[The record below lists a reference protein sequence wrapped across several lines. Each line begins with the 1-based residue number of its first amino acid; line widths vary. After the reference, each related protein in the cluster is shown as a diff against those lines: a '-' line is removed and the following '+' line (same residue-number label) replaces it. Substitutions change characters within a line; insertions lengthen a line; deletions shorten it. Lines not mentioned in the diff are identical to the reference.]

1 MTEAQALS
9 LGVCV
14 VLATC
19 HLVAVPLWARLEQ
32 WSDQVASFSGG
43 AASAYVFLH
52 LLPELE
58 STHATVG
65 ERIHGIVLFG
75 FVLLFALDTL
85 ISSLPEGEHGRR
97 RFQMRLAF
105 AALYNLL
112 LAFTMSEQLPLTP
125 ATAVTYTLALGLHL
139 VSVDLALI
147 EGFGPK
153 QHGWGRLVLAGAIL
167 VGWTFSLATDAPEVA
182 LDVLTALMAGFIIF
196 TVFGEEIPRRGG
208 RRLLWFVVGTGIYFL
223 LEHLTRA

>member
-1 MTEAQALS
+1 LTEAQTLS
-9 LGVCV
+9 LAVCL
-14 VLATC
+14 VLAAC
-19 HLVAVPLWARLEQ
+19 HLAAVPLWARLKP
-32 WSDQVASFSGG
+32 WTAQVASFSGG

-52 LLPELE
+52 LFPELE
-58 STHATVG
+58 DTHATIG

-139 VSVDLALI
+139 ISVDLALV
-147 EGFGPK
+147 ESFGPK
-153 QHGWGRLVLAGAIL
+153 AHGGGRFVLAGAIL
-167 VGWTFSLATDAPEVA
+167 VGWTLSLVTDAPEVT

-196 TVFGEEIPRRGG
+196 TVFGEEIPKRGG

-223 LEHLTRA
+223 LEFLTHA